1 MHTAQLLSQAIDAAR
16 RLGYEVREES
26 LEGAGGGH
34 CLIRG
39 KKWLLLDMTQTYREQ
54 LSDVIDALRTEPNLS
69 AIELH
74 PALAAR
80 LAPEPQVK
88 AA

>member
-1 MHTAQLLSQAIDAAR
+1 MHTAQLLSQALDAAR
-16 RLGYEVREES
+16 RLGYEVREDS

-54 LSDVIDALRTEPNLS
+54 LSDVLDALRVEPDLGT
-69 AIELH
+69 IELH
-74 PALAAR
+74 PALTER
-80 LAPEPQVK
+80 LSSNSK

>member
-1 MHTAQLLSQAIDAAR
+1 MHTAQLLSVALDVAR
-16 RLGYEVREES
+16 NSGFKVREES

-39 KKWLLLDMTQTYREQ
+39 QKCLLLDLTQTQQEQ
-54 LSDVIDALRTEPNLS
+54 LDDVLDALRSQPQL
-69 AIELH
+69 ELTKV
-74 PALAAR
+74 PRELVDSLR
-80 LAPEPQVK
+80 MPK

>member
-1 MHTAQLLSQAIDAAR
+1 MNTAQLLSQAIDAAR
-16 RLGYEVREES
+16 RLGYEIREDA

-39 KKWLLLDMTQTYREQ
+39 KKWLLLDMTQTYRDQ
-54 LSDVIDALRTEPNLS
+54 LSDVLDALRVEPELG
-69 AIELH
+69 AIEMH
-74 PALAAR
+74 PALADR
-80 LAPEPQVK
+80 LWPQQK

>member
-1 MHTAQLLSQAIDAAR
+1 MHTAQLLAQALDAAKK
-16 RLGYEVREES
+16 LGYEVREDA

-39 KKWLLLDMTQTYREQ
+39 KRCLMIDMTQSYREQ
-54 LSDVIDALRTEPNLS
+54 LADVVDALKDAPDIGSLK
-69 AIELH
+69 LH
-74 PALAAR
+74 PALADR
-80 LAPEPQVK
+80 VHPHQK

>member
-1 MHTAQLLSQAIDAAR
+1 MHTAQLLSQAIDTAR
-16 RLGYEVREES
+16 RLGYEIREDA

-39 KKWLLLDMTQTYREQ
+39 TKCLLLDMTQSYREQ
-54 LSDVIDALRTEPNLS
+54 LSDVLDALRAEPELGS
-69 AIELH
+69 IDLH
-74 PALAAR
+74 PALAER
-80 LAPEPQVK
+80 LRPQQK

>member
-1 MHTAQLLSQAIDAAR
+1 MHIAQLLSQAIDAAR

-54 LSDVIDALRTEPNLS
+54 LNDVLDALRAEPNLS
-69 AIELH
+69 SIELH
-74 PALAAR
+74 PALAER
-80 LAPEPQVK
+80 LEPQPLRK

>member
-1 MHTAQLLSQAIDAAR
+1 MHTAQLLSAALEVAR
-16 RLGYEVREES
+16 NTGFQVREES

-39 KKWLLLDMTQTYREQ
+39 QKWLLIDLTQTQQEQ
-54 LSDVIDALRTEPNLS
+54 LDDVLDALRS
-69 AIELH
+69 
-74 PALAAR
+74 
-80 LAPEPQVK
+80 EPQLELARVPCELLDCLRLPK